1 MWVVIHM
8 VKGQK
13 EAERIK
19 AAIEKEGIM
28 VRILPVYKKIDQDEN
43 YYKITVLEVEAEEA
57 REIMMVQM

>member
-8 VKGQK
+8 VKGRK

-19 AAIEKEGIM
+19 EVIEKEGII
-28 VRILPVYKKIDQDEN
+28 VRFLPVYKKMDEEEN

-57 REIMMVQM
+57 REIMMLQI